1 MRRPGPTYYYWGGGR
16 DEWATIA
23 EIYYDVPDDS
33 KPVAAIQLIGT
44 TDPEQA
50 ERWRSLLAAGKTP
63 NLSADPPILEFDE
76 ELMDQLARELRS

>member
-1 MRRPGPTYYYWGGGR
+1 MRQLGPKYYYLGGGR
-16 DEWATIA
+16 DEGGIIA

-33 KPVAAIQLIGT
+33 KPVANFLLVGT
-44 TDPEQA
+44 TDLEQA

-76 ELMDQLARELRS
+76 ELMAQLARELR